1 MARRTVNE
9 EDIIQINEAY
19 LLCGTYSGA
28 AKATGWSAST
38 VKKYIISGYTSQID
52 TAARESM
59 ITLPDL
65 DEVVANLKQMAR
77 ATMLTSE
84 EALEIT
90 ELWKE
95 LIM

>member
-1 MARRTVNE
+1 MRRVTD
-9 EDIIQINEAY
+9 EDIIQMNEAF

-38 VKKYIISGYTSQID
+38 VKKYIISGYTSQIN
-52 TAARESM
+52 AAAQESM
-59 ITLPDL
+59 VTLPDL
-65 DEVVANLKQMAR
+65 DEVVANLRQMVH

-84 EALEIT
+84 EALEVT

>member
-1 MARRTVNE
+1 MRRTVNE
-9 EDIIQINEAY
+9 EDIIQINEAF

-52 TAARESM
+52 TVARESM

-65 DEVVANLKQMAR
+65 DKVVANLMQMAH

-84 EALEIT
+84 EALEVT

>member
-1 MARRTVNE
+1 MRRVTE
-9 EDIIQINEAY
+9 EDIIQMNEAF

-52 TAARESM
+52 TAARESI

-65 DEVVANLKQMAR
+65 DKVIANLRQMAH

-84 EALEIT
+84 EALEVT

>member
-1 MARRTVNE
+1 MRRTVNE

-59 ITLPDL
+59 ITLPAL
-65 DEVVANLKQMAR
+65 DKVVANLMQMAH

-84 EALEIT
+84 EALEVT

>member
-1 MARRTVNE
+1 MRRTVNE

-38 VKKYIISGYTSQID
+38 VKKYIISGYTSQTD
-52 TAARESM
+52 TAAQESM

-65 DEVVANLKQMAR
+65 DEVVTNLRQMAH

-84 EALEIT
+84 EALEVT

>member
-1 MARRTVNE
+1 MRRVTD
-9 EDIIQINEAY
+9 EDIIQMNEAY

-28 AKATGWSAST
+28 AKVTGWSAST

-52 TAARESM
+52 AAAQESI

-65 DEVVANLKQMAR
+65 DEVVTNLKQMVH

-84 EALEIT
+84 EVLEVT

-95 LIM
+95 MIV

>member
-1 MARRTVNE
+1 MRRVTD
-9 EDIIQINEAY
+9 EDIIQMNEAY

-52 TAARESM
+52 AAAQESI

-65 DEVVANLKQMAR
+65 DEVVTNLKQMVH

-84 EALEIT
+84 EVLEVT

-95 LIM
+95 MIV

>member
-1 MARRTVNE
+1 MRRVTE
-9 EDIIQINEAY
+9 EDIIQMNEAF

-52 TAARESM
+52 TAAQESM

-65 DEVVANLKQMAR
+65 DKVVANLMQMAH

-84 EALEIT
+84 EALEVT

>member
-1 MARRTVNE
+1 MRRTVNE
-9 EDIIQINEAY
+9 EDIIQINEAF

-52 TAARESM
+52 AAARESM

-65 DEVVANLKQMAR
+65 DEVVTNLMQMAH

-84 EALEIT
+84 EALEVT

>member
-1 MARRTVNE
+1 MRRVTD

-38 VKKYIISGYTSQID
+38 VKKYIISGYTSRVD
-52 TAARESM
+52 AAAQETM

-65 DEVVANLKQMAR
+65 DEVVANLKQMAH

-84 EALEIT
+84 EVLEVT
-90 ELWKE
+90 ELWE
-95 LIM
+95 EMLI

>member
-1 MARRTVNE
+1 MRRITD

-52 TAARESM
+52 AAAQESM

-65 DEVVANLKQMAR
+65 DEVVTNLKQMVH

-84 EALEIT
+84 EVLEVT

-95 LIM
+95 MIV

>member
-1 MARRTVNE
+1 MRRVTE
-9 EDIIQINEAY
+9 EDIIQMNEAF

-52 TAARESM
+52 TAAQESM

-65 DEVVANLKQMAR
+65 DEVVTNLRQMAH

-84 EALEIT
+84 EALEVT

>member
-1 MARRTVNE
+1 MRRVTE
-9 EDIIQINEAY
+9 EDIIQINEAF

-52 TAARESM
+52 AAARESM

-65 DEVVANLKQMAR
+65 DKVVANLMQMAH

-84 EALEIT
+84 EALEVT
-90 ELWKE
+90 KLWKE
-95 LIM
+95 LII

>member
-1 MARRTVNE
+1 MRRVTE
-9 EDIIQINEAY
+9 EDIIQMNEAY

-38 VKKYIISGYTSQID
+38 VKKYIINGYTSQND
-52 TAARESM
+52 AVALESM

-65 DEVVANLKQMAR
+65 DKVVVALSQMAH

-84 EALEIT
+84 EALEVT

-95 LIM
+95 ILI

>member
-1 MARRTVNE
+1 MRRVTE
-9 EDIIQINEAY
+9 EDIIQMNEAF

-52 TAARESM
+52 AVVRESM

-65 DEVVANLKQMAR
+65 DEVVANLRQMAN

-84 EALEIT
+84 EALEVT

>member
-1 MARRTVNE
+1 MRRTINE

-52 TAARESM
+52 TAAQESM

-65 DEVVANLKQMAR
+65 DKVVANLRQMAH

-84 EALEIT
+84 EALEVT

>member
-1 MARRTVNE
+1 MRRVTD
-9 EDIIQINEAY
+9 EDIIQMNEAY

-38 VKKYIISGYTSQID
+38 VKKYIINGYTSQND
-52 TAARESM
+52 AVALESM

-65 DEVVANLKQMAR
+65 DKVVVALSQMAH
-77 ATMLTSE
+77 ATMLTPE
-84 EALEIT
+84 EAFEVI

-95 LIM
+95 MLI

>member
-1 MARRTVNE
+1 MRRVVSE
-9 EDIIQINEAY
+9 KDVIQINEAY

-52 TAARESM
+52 KAAQESM

-65 DEVVANLKQMAR
+65 DKVVVALKQMAH

-95 LIM
+95 MLI

>member
-1 MARRTVNE
+1 MRRITDKDV
-9 EDIIQINEAY
+9 IQINEAY

-52 TAARESM
+52 AAAQESM

-65 DEVVANLKQMAR
+65 DEVVTNLKQMVH

-84 EALEIT
+84 EVLEVI

-95 LIM
+95 MIV

>member
-1 MARRTVNE
+1 MRRVTE
-9 EDIIQINEAY
+9 EDIIQMNEAF

-38 VKKYIISGYTSQID
+38 VKKYIISGYISQID

-59 ITLPDL
+59 ITLPVL
-65 DEVVANLKQMAR
+65 DEVVANLMQMAH

-84 EALEIT
+84 EALEVT

>member
-1 MARRTVNE
+1 MRRVTE
-9 EDIIQINEAY
+9 EDIIQMNEAF

-52 TAARESM
+52 TAAQESM

-65 DEVVANLKQMAR
+65 DEVVANLMQMAH

-84 EALEIT
+84 EALEVT

>member
-1 MARRTVNE
+1 MRRTVNE

-38 VKKYIISGYTSQID
+38 VKKYIISGYTSQTD
-52 TAARESM
+52 TAAQESM

-65 DEVVANLKQMAR
+65 DKVVTNLRQMAH

-84 EALEIT
+84 EALEVT

>member
-1 MARRTVNE
+1 MRRVTE
-9 EDIIQINEAY
+9 EDIIQMNEAF

-65 DEVVANLKQMAR
+65 DMVVANLRQMAH
-77 ATMLTSE
+77 ATMLTAE
-84 EALEIT
+84 EALEVV

>member
-1 MARRTVNE
+1 MRRTVNE
-9 EDIIQINEAY
+9 EDIIQINEAF

-59 ITLPDL
+59 ITLPVL
-65 DEVVANLKQMAR
+65 DEVVANLMQMAH

-84 EALEIT
+84 EALEVT

>member
-1 MARRTVNE
+1 MRRITDKDV
-9 EDIIQINEAY
+9 IQINEAY

-52 TAARESM
+52 AAAQGSM

-65 DEVVANLKQMAR
+65 DEVVTNLKQMVH

-84 EALEIT
+84 EVLEVT

-95 LIM
+95 MIV

>member
-1 MARRTVNE
+1 MRRVTE
-9 EDIIQINEAY
+9 EDIIQINEAF

-52 TAARESM
+52 TAAQESM

-65 DEVVANLKQMAR
+65 DKVVANLRQMAH

-84 EALEIT
+84 EALEVT

>member
-1 MARRTVNE
+1 MRRVTE

-38 VKKYIISGYTSQID
+38 VKKYIISGYTSQIG
-52 TAARESM
+52 TAAQESM

-65 DEVVANLKQMAR
+65 DMVVANLRQMAH

-84 EALEIT
+84 EALEVT